1 MILEDKAV
9 PKGMALFFYAI
20 ETHLIMKNYKEGVC
34 HEGFY
39 SYFLDENFAHVEPA
53 VC

>member
-9 PKGMALFFYAI
+9 SKDMALFFYAI
-20 ETHLIMKNYKEGVC
+20 ETRLIMKNYKEGVYC
-34 HEGFY
+34 EGFY
-39 SYFLDENFAHVEPA
+39 SEFLDENFAHVEPA